1 MNNIDV
7 TISIKQASRW
17 DSASP
22 IFSFSLVMAFSTSTV
37 LAFQS
42 SRRVLS
48 TLWAW
53 SLTAVTASARSAR
66 ITSYAHFLGAFQFL
80 TWWQTP
86 NIQHTLLD
94 QDKQKI
100 WFAQTGFN
108 EEYFHAPCRTID
120 FDVFYL
126 LYSLA
131 IYKFSCFNYLICS
144 VTA

>member
-1 MNNIDV
+1 MNAIEV
-7 TISIKQASRW
+7 SISFKQASRW
-17 DSASP
+17 ASASD
-22 IFSFSLVMAFSTSTV
+22 SFSTNLLMAFSMSIIFVLQSSQRVASTV
-37 LAFQS
+37 SAWFLT
-42 SRRVLS
+42 
-48 TLWAW
+48 TLM
-53 SLTAVTASARSAR
+53 ASVRSAR
-66 ITSYAHFLGAFQFL
+66 ITSYVHPRGAFQFL
-80 TWWQTP
+80 TWWHTRK
-86 NIQHTLLD
+86 NQHILLD
-94 QDKQKI
+94 LDKQKI